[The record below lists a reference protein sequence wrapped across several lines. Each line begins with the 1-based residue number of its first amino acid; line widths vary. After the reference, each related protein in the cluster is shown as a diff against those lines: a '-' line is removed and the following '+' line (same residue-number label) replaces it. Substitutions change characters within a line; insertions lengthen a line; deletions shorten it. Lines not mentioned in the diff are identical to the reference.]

1 MAAGPDLVV
10 PILRSGILARDF
22 CDRVGFANVEAVFER
37 CFYLRSGDDFVCI
50 GEPDIGNGPITL
62 IANPGSLA
70 TVRPLAGQVALVCDE
85 RITIANSVRF
95 ALDQSQPWRPSG
107 WPTCASP
114 NRLIDICATL
124 ALRVAT
130 DAPREGL
137 ARCVIDECETAGS
150 APPLGRIARPRVAL
164 LERWVSGLLDGRS
177 TPAIASREAVRGLI
191 GLGPGLTPSGDDL
204 LIGALSALDAVGESE
219 AHAAMARAI
228 IDVLPGLTTPLS
240 AGFLRAAA
248 AGHVGENLCKI
259 LSLIMTGDI
268 DAAIALAG
276 KVGHSSGWDMIAGIL
291 TTLRIVAAP
300 RWASAAHA
308 VAFS

>member
-1 MAAGPDLVV
+1 MAAGPDPVV

-22 CDRVGFANVEAVFER
+22 CDRIGFASVEAVFER
-37 CFYLRSGDDFVCI
+37 CLYLRSGDDFVCI

-70 TVRPLAGQVALVCDE
+70 TVRSVAGQAALVCNE

-95 ALDQSQPWRPSG
+95 ALDQSELWRPFD
-107 WPTCASP
+107 WPVCPPLDRLTDTCA
-114 NRLIDICATL
+114 AL

-177 TPAIASREAVRGLI
+177 TSAIASREAVRGLI